1 MAAAPPSV
9 NPQGMKDRTK
19 NTSRFPR
26 LKAQSMH
33 IDSVVLKGYRNFKDA
48 VVKLNRKTLI
58 IGSNDVGKTNF
69 IYALRLLL
77 DKGLSDLDIEPSEL
91 DFHINEDGTFEKD
104 LEITIKF
111 SSVTED
117 AVLSQL
123 AGRVDD
129 YGITFFRYSAF
140 RENLEHK
147 LYIGRDL
154 KSLEEVSS
162 RFYLKHLNLRYVN
175 SQRDLTK
182 FIHAEKKHLLRLS
195 QEKRTAP
202 EELNDNQ
209 ILSRVSAS
217 LLGINKRIKKLNYVM
232 AATNDVN
239 TELKAMAYHN
249 SPYTVQLDTG
259 AIEIEQFVEKLELA
273 ASTNGARM
281 MLGGDGR
288 NNQILLALWK
298 AKSAREHDA
307 DNEVV
312 IYCVEEPEAH
322 LHPHQQ
328 RKLASYLSE
337 NLPGQSIVTTHSPQ
351 ITSNFSPNSIVR
363 LFSRKGVTVAASHG
377 CSDCINT
384 AWDDMGYRISILPA
398 EAFFASVVFLVE
410 GPSELLL
417 YRTLAKKLKIDL
429 DFYNI
434 SILSVDGVQF
444 EVYSEILNAMEIPWA
459 MRTDNDISN
468 ISTGPRDAPI
478 ILRQLAGFNR
488 CLNLSKQATV
498 AHKPIPYDQNQS
510 VADGTWQAVSN
521 LVNPFGL
528 FLSKFDL
535 ETDLAAELPAEM
547 IAFKGPDLHGAIKYL
562 QDKKAVRMREFLV
575 KHGPALEHRTAG
587 ELARPLHYCVAKAIS
602 VVA

>member
-1 MAAAPPSV
+1 
-9 NPQGMKDRTK
+9 
-19 NTSRFPR
+19 
-26 LKAQSMH
+26 MH
-33 IDSVVLKGYRNFKDA
+33 IDSVFLKGYRNFKDT
-48 VVKLNRKTLI
+48 VVRLNRQTLI

-69 IYALRLLL
+69 IYSLRLLL
-77 DKGLSDLDIEPSEL
+77 DKGLSELDIEPSEL
-91 DFHINEDGTFEKD
+91 DFHINEDGTFEKN

-111 SSVTED
+111 TDVTED

-123 AGRVDD
+123 AGRVDAE
-129 YGITFFRYSAF
+129 GITFFRYAAS
-140 RENLEHK
+140 RESLEHK
-147 LYIGRDL
+147 IYIGRDL
-154 KSLEEVSS
+154 KSMEEVAS
-162 RFYLKHLNLRYVN
+162 RFYLKHLNLKYVN

-182 FIHAEKKHLLRLS
+182 FVQVEKKHLLRLS
-195 QEKRTAP
+195 QEKRTPP
-202 EELNDNQ
+202 EEESDKL

-217 LLGINKRIKKLNYVM
+217 LLRINKRIRKLNYVT

-239 TELKAMAYHN
+239 SELKAMAYHN

-298 AKSAREHDA
+298 AKSAREHDPA
-307 DNEVV
+307 NEVV

-351 ITSNFSPNSIVR
+351 IASNFSPNSIVR
-363 LFSRKGVTVAASHG
+363 LFARKGVTLAASQG
-377 CSDCINT
+377 CSDCIST

-398 EAFFASVVFLVE
+398 EAFFSSVVFLVE

-417 YRTLAKKLKIDL
+417 YKTLAKKLKIDL

-444 EVYSEILNAMEIPWA
+444 EVYTTILNAMEIPWA

-468 ISTGPRDAPI
+468 ISTGPKDAPI
-478 ILRQLAGFNR
+478 VLRQLAGFNR
-488 CLNLSKQATV
+488 CLHLSKQDKI
-498 AHKPIPYDQNQS
+498 AHRPIPYEQNQS
-510 VADGTWQAVSN
+510 IADGTWKAVSD
-521 LVNPFGL
+521 LVNPHGL

-535 ETDLAAELPAEM
+535 ETDLAVELPAEM
-547 IAFKGPDLHGAIKYL
+547 IAFKGPDLQSSINYL
-562 QDKKAVRMREFLV
+562 QDQKAVRMREFLV
-575 KHGPALEHRTAG
+575 NYAAALETTAAG

-602 VVA
+602 VVL

>member
-1 MAAAPPSV
+1 
-9 NPQGMKDRTK
+9 
-19 NTSRFPR
+19 
-26 LKAQSMH
+26 MH
-33 IDSVVLKGYRNFKDA
+33 IDSVILKGFRNFKAA
-48 VVKLNRKTLI
+48 VVRLNRQTLI

-69 IYALRLLL
+69 IYSLRLLL

-91 DFHINEDGTFEKD
+91 DFHINEDGTFEKE

-123 AGRVDD
+123 AGRVGDD
-129 YGITFFRYSAF
+129 GITFFRYAAS
-140 RENLEHK
+140 RENLEYK

-154 KSLEEVSS
+154 TSMEEVNS
-162 RFYLKHLNLRYVN
+162 RFYLKHLNLKYVN

-182 FIHAEKKHLLRLS
+182 FIQTEKKHLLRLS
-195 QEKRTAP
+195 QEKRTPA
-202 EELNDNQ
+202 EEVSDSQ
-209 ILSRVSAS
+209 TLSRVSAS
-217 LLGINKRIKKLNYVM
+217 LLRINKRIRKLNYVK
-232 AATNDVN
+232 AATDDVN
-239 TELKAMAYHN
+239 SELKAMAYHN

-337 NLPGQSIVTTHSPQ
+337 NLLGQSIVTTHSPQ
-351 ITSNFSPNSIVR
+351 IASNFSPNSIVR
-363 LFSRKGVTVAASHG
+363 LFARKGVTVAASQG
-377 CSDCINT
+377 CSDCIST

-398 EAFFASVVFLVE
+398 EAFFSSVVFLVE

-417 YRTLAKKLKIDL
+417 YRTLAKKIKIDL
-429 DFYNI
+429 DFFNI

-444 EVYSEILNAMEIPWA
+444 EVYAKILNAMEIPWA

-468 ISTGPRDAPI
+468 ISTGPKDAPI
-478 ILRQLAGFNR
+478 LLRQLAGFNR
-488 CLNLSKQATV
+488 CLHLSNHYKL
-498 AHKPIPYDQNQS
+498 AHKPIPYGQSQS
-510 VADGTWQAVSN
+510 VIDGTWKAVSDI
-521 LVNPFGL
+521 VNPHGL

-535 ETDLAAELPAEM
+535 ETDLAVELPAEM
-547 IAFKGPDLHGAIKYL
+547 VAFKGPDIQNAITYL
-562 QDKKAVRMREFLV
+562 QDQKAVRMREFLV
-575 KHGPALEHRTAG
+575 SHAGALETKTGG

-602 VVA
+602 VVS

>member
-1 MAAAPPSV
+1 ME
-9 NPQGMKDRTK
+9 
-19 NTSRFPR
+19 
-26 LKAQSMH
+26 
-33 IDSVVLKGYRNFKDA
+33 IDSVTLKGYRNFKDA
-48 VVKLNRKTLI
+48 VVRLNRQTLI
-58 IGSNDVGKTNF
+58 IGGNDVGKTNF
-69 IYALRLLL
+69 LYSLRLLL

-91 DFHINEDGTFEKD
+91 DFHINEDGSFEKN

-111 SSVTED
+111 IDVKED

-123 AGRVDD
+123 AGKVDD
-129 YGITFFRYSAF
+129 DGTTYFRYSAS
-140 RENLEHK
+140 RDSLEYK
-147 LYIGRDL
+147 LHVGRDL
-154 KSLEEVSS
+154 SSMEEITS
-162 RFYLKHLNLRYVN
+162 RFYLKHLNLKYVN

-182 FIHAEKKHLLRLS
+182 FIQTEKKHLLRLS
-195 QEKRTAP
+195 QEKRTLP
-202 EELNDNQ
+202 EQENDNL

-217 LLGINKRIKKLNYVM
+217 LLRINKRIRKLNYVT
-232 AATNDVN
+232 AATDDVN
-239 TELKAMAYHN
+239 AELKAMAYHN

-273 ASTNGARM
+273 ASANGAKM

-298 AKSAREHDA
+298 AKSAREHDT

-351 ITSNFSPNSIVR
+351 IASIFSPNSIVR
-363 LFSRKGVTVAASHG
+363 LFAKKGVTVAASQG
-377 CSDCINT
+377 CSDCISD

-398 EAFFASVVFLVE
+398 EAFFSSVVFLVE
-410 GPSELLL
+410 GPSELLF

-444 EVYSEILNAMEIPWA
+444 EVYSSILNAMEIPWA
-459 MRTDNDISN
+459 IRTDNDISN
-468 ISTGPRDAPI
+468 ISTGPRTAPI

-488 CLNLSKQATV
+488 CLYLSKQEKLD
-498 AHKPIPYDQNQS
+498 HKPTPYAQIDS
-510 VADGTWQAVSN
+510 VADGTWKVVSD
-521 LVNPFGL
+521 LVNPHGL
-528 FLSKFDL
+528 FLSKIDL
-535 ETDLAAELPAEM
+535 ETDLADELPAEM
-547 IAFKGPDLHGAIKYL
+547 VAFKGPTVKDAISYL
-562 QDKKAVRMREFLV
+562 QDQKAVRMREFLV
-575 KHGPALEHRTAG
+575 NHASALESKGAG